1 MADVRL
7 VKPVAGSQNIVCDP
21 QARFVFDFPADAA
34 TLSRS
39 GDNLVLTFEDGSSI
53 QLENFYTAYSSENMP
68 SFSLEGVEISG
79 QDFFT
84 AMNGADLMP
93 AAGPAA
99 SASAM
104 GNGPRYHEYTN
115 AELYDGLDRL
125 GGLDLGWPGEG
136 YERER
141 DGALGDST
149 RGGDLPINEELPPNN
164 GVTVTPE
171 TPGDLG
177 KDTPIINDPDSPH
190 NGAGA
195 GPDAVRDVLTVHE
208 SGLENGSQPDGSKIT
223 AKGAMDINAPDGVS
237 SITIGGKVVW
247 ENGGLTSD
255 TKITTDEGVLTVTGF
270 DPETGKLEYTY
281 ELTGSTGEHGKPG
294 QDSIGHEFEVVVT
307 DRDGDTGNS
316 LITVV
321 IEDDVPESGA
331 PNPVELAGEGRE
343 GSLSGTFDLH
353 FGADGKAE
361 NGELVV
367 EGGTLDADASDA
379 EAGKYVFKVD
389 GGTLTITKG
398 AGDSYSYEFV
408 PIDPNTT
415 LPEKT
420 FTLVAKDGDGDT
432 TDIKLTVEQNY
443 TPDITPGEATPGAAD
458 NTILVDEGTQ
468 QETEHTG
475 KHEQSG
481 TGSFTVDLHGEDGT
495 ITLKYG
501 SDTIT
506 LNVKDGESFDPSGLG
521 PITVHGVDVKVA
533 GVEQGADGKWTA
545 HYDYQLNGNQV
556 HGKDGSETDTEL
568 TGKIGITVE
577 DGSGDVS
584 EGSITVEVHD
594 DVPEFGAPNPVE
606 LAGEGREGSL
616 SGTFDLHFG
625 ADGKAEN
632 GELVVEGGTLDA
644 DASDAEAGKY
654 VFKVDG
660 GTLTI
665 TKGAGDS
672 YSYEFVP
679 IDPNTTLPEKTFT
692 LVAKDGDGDTTDIKL
707 TVEQNYTPDITP
719 GEATPGAADNTILVD
734 EGTQQET
741 EHTGKHEQSGTGSFT
756 VDLHGEDGTI
766 TLKYGSDTITLNV
779 KDGESFDPSGLGPIT
794 VHGVDV
800 KVAGVEQGADG
811 KWTAHYDYQLNGN
824 QVHGKDGSETDTEL
838 TGEIKITV
846 EDGSGDK
853 SEGSITVEVHDDVP
867 TLGLGDFTGSYNDGI
882 KGTVDFDF
890 GADDGD
896 GSKIE
901 LSVNGGDPV
910 AGISDDGGKT
920 YTFDVD
926 GTKVTLDTESGEF
939 HYDLPPSGSGGS
951 YEFAFTVTDSD
962 GDVAK
967 DTITVEVEKSDNSL
981 HVKESGST
989 VDNKGGRTSDND
1001 GTLEA
1006 SNSLGMGIDSVT
1018 EGGVKYSGDIPEE
1031 YKLEFIGERESDKDG
1046 YDSCYETNYGTLYY
1060 NKGNG
1065 DYRFE
1070 LNDDAADPLPEGF
1083 QITASFDVQTENGP
1097 QTIDVVIEGTDDEGY
1112 LHETVENAGH
1122 SKDQMWIDVKAS
1134 GSDTEEYEYTA
1145 DQPNLTNDQLGNRV
1159 QDTHYDRNIGYLP
1172 FELRDP
1178 DFNNELEFKF
1188 GYAGIASFG
1197 DNGHTGSTL
1206 AGKEESLLSYNDFM
1220 ETFDPAECS
1229 VALNVAWKEFVAQF
1243 TPEQLESMY
1252 FHKTEY
1258 GIFIF
1263 SGEEMVLEGTG
1274 VAGSQYWTSFLVDS
1288 DADAVRDMREAYDSN
1303 VASQGI
1309 TLEYSFSVV
1318 DKDGNPVR
1326 TPFTKDKGDTLYED
1340 DPNSVMVHVYGSR
1353 DAPTI
1358 EWGDNNIVINDGC
1371 FVQGGQSKYVT
1382 IEYNG
1387 NVYDHGEYGGLY
1399 SAHTSDKGQLIT
1411 LKYGNDEITCRNT
1424 FKDGQFI
1431 LKDFLLNGQRFEGD
1445 LTIRL
1450 YDTESSSTAVNS
1462 TTGAIF
1468 SVHVNADGTIDL
1480 SDKPLT
1486 LEGEDDIAENI
1497 YGGKGDDTL
1506 DGGGGNDSLWGFAG
1520 DDKLIGGKG
1529 HDRLYGGEG
1538 DDTLDGGEGIDI
1550 LVGGEG
1556 SDILN
1561 GGDGNDVLI
1570 GDGQGGFQ
1578 GLIEGTVN
1586 AQTFQKYLA
1595 LHSQEEL
1602 KELVDKYDALDTEGG
1617 DDKLR
1622 GGAGDDILIGGGG
1635 NDRLFGG
1642 EGDDILFG
1650 GFGDDFLD
1658 GGVGNDYLYGGAGN
1672 DIIVYDGNDFLI
1684 DGGSGI
1690 DFMVSDEEGL
1700 SLDDL
1705 LNNSGKEGHS
1715 GPMINDIEVL
1725 ISGKDALSLTNID
1738 QLAAEYG
1745 ITIGEDGTTFMLNMS
1760 LWKQDGDKFTYRGD
1774 ADLILE
1780 TTFEPTPA
1788 GDDADVQALVFRLN
1802 TDNG

>member
-408 PIDPNTT
+408 PTDPNAT

-420 FTLVAKDGDGDT
+420 FTLVAKDGDT

-468 QETEHTG
+468 QETEHTE
-475 KHEQSG
+475 KHEPSG

-533 GVEQGADGKWTA
+533 GVEQGADGKWTV
-545 HYDYQLNGNQV
+545 Q
-556 HGKDGSETDTEL
+556 
-568 TGKIGITVE
+568 
-577 DGSGDVS
+577 
-584 EGSITVEVHD
+584 
-594 DVPEFGAPNPVE
+594 
-606 LAGEGREGSL
+606 
-616 SGTFDLHFG
+616 
-625 ADGKAEN
+625 
-632 GELVVEGGTLDA
+632 
-644 DASDAEAGKY
+644 
-654 VFKVDG
+654 
-660 GTLTI
+660 
-665 TKGAGDS
+665 
-672 YSYEFVP
+672 
-679 IDPNTTLPEKTFT
+679 
-692 LVAKDGDGDTTDIKL
+692 
-707 TVEQNYTPDITP
+707 
-719 GEATPGAADNTILVD
+719 
-734 EGTQQET
+734 
-741 EHTGKHEQSGTGSFT
+741 
-756 VDLHGEDGTI
+756 
-766 TLKYGSDTITLNV
+766 
-779 KDGESFDPSGLGPIT
+779 
-794 VHGVDV
+794 
-800 KVAGVEQGADG
+800 
-811 KWTAHYDYQLNGN
+811 YDYQLNGN

-939 HYDLPPSGSGGS
+939 HYALPPSGSGGS

-1690 DFMVSDEEGL
+1690 DFMVSDEGGL

-1705 LNNSGKEGHS
+1705 LNSSGKEGHS
-1715 GPMINDIEVL
+1715 GPIINDIEVL
-1725 ISGKDALSLTNID
+1725 ISGSDALSLTNID
-1738 QLAAEYG
+1738 QLAADYG
-1745 ITIGEDGTTFMLNMS
+1745 ITIGEEGRTLTLDTS
-1760 LWKQDGDKFTYRGD
+1760 LWKQDGDKFSYTGGK
-1774 ADLILE
+1774 DLTLE
-1780 TTFEPTPA
+1780 TTLEPSLA
-1788 GDDADVQALVFRLN
+1788 GDDAEVQTQVFCLN
-1802 TDNG
+1802 TANG

>member
-21 QARFVFDFPADAA
+21 QARFVFDFLADAA

-495 ITLKYG
+495 ITLQYG

-521 PITVHGVDVKVA
+521 LIMVHGVDVKVA
-533 GVEQGADGKWTA
+533 GVEQGADGKWTV
-545 HYDYQLNGNQV
+545 Q
-556 HGKDGSETDTEL
+556 
-568 TGKIGITVE
+568 
-577 DGSGDVS
+577 
-584 EGSITVEVHD
+584 
-594 DVPEFGAPNPVE
+594 
-606 LAGEGREGSL
+606 
-616 SGTFDLHFG
+616 
-625 ADGKAEN
+625 
-632 GELVVEGGTLDA
+632 
-644 DASDAEAGKY
+644 
-654 VFKVDG
+654 
-660 GTLTI
+660 
-665 TKGAGDS
+665 
-672 YSYEFVP
+672 
-679 IDPNTTLPEKTFT
+679 
-692 LVAKDGDGDTTDIKL
+692 
-707 TVEQNYTPDITP
+707 
-719 GEATPGAADNTILVD
+719 
-734 EGTQQET
+734 
-741 EHTGKHEQSGTGSFT
+741 
-756 VDLHGEDGTI
+756 
-766 TLKYGSDTITLNV
+766 
-779 KDGESFDPSGLGPIT
+779 
-794 VHGVDV
+794 
-800 KVAGVEQGADG
+800 
-811 KWTAHYDYQLNGN
+811 YDYQLNGN

-1450 YDTESSSTAVNS
+1450 YETESSSTAVNS

-1690 DFMVSDEEGL
+1690 DFMVSDEGGL

-1705 LNNSGKEGHS
+1705 LNSSGKEGHS
-1715 GPMINDIEVL
+1715 GPIINDIEVL
-1725 ISGKDALSLTNID
+1725 ISGSDALSLTNID
-1738 QLAAEYG
+1738 QLAADYG
-1745 ITIGEDGTTFMLNMS
+1745 ITIGEEGRTLTLDTS
-1760 LWKQDGDKFTYRGD
+1760 LWKQDGDKFSYTGGK
-1774 ADLILE
+1774 DLTLE
-1780 TTFEPTPA
+1780 TTLEPSLA
-1788 GDDADVQALVFRLN
+1788 GDDAEVQTQVFCLN
-1802 TDNG
+1802 TANG

>member
-141 DGALGDST
+141 DGALGDSP

-171 TPGDLG
+171 KPGDLD
-177 KDTPIINDPDSPH
+177 KDTPIINDPDSPDAGD
-190 NGAGA
+190 GAGSDVA
-195 GPDAVRDVLTVHE
+195 RDVLTVHE
-208 SGLENGSQPDGSKIT
+208 SGLENGSQPDDSKIT

-321 IEDDVPESGA
+321 IEDDVPEFGV

-408 PIDPNTT
+408 PTDPNTT

-495 ITLKYG
+495 ITLQYG

-521 PITVHGVDVKVA
+521 LITVHGVDVKVT
-533 GVEQGADGKWTA
+533 GVEQGTDGKWTV
-545 HYDYQLNGNQV
+545 Q
-556 HGKDGSETDTEL
+556 
-568 TGKIGITVE
+568 
-577 DGSGDVS
+577 
-584 EGSITVEVHD
+584 
-594 DVPEFGAPNPVE
+594 
-606 LAGEGREGSL
+606 
-616 SGTFDLHFG
+616 
-625 ADGKAEN
+625 
-632 GELVVEGGTLDA
+632 
-644 DASDAEAGKY
+644 
-654 VFKVDG
+654 
-660 GTLTI
+660 
-665 TKGAGDS
+665 
-672 YSYEFVP
+672 
-679 IDPNTTLPEKTFT
+679 
-692 LVAKDGDGDTTDIKL
+692 
-707 TVEQNYTPDITP
+707 
-719 GEATPGAADNTILVD
+719 
-734 EGTQQET
+734 
-741 EHTGKHEQSGTGSFT
+741 
-756 VDLHGEDGTI
+756 
-766 TLKYGSDTITLNV
+766 
-779 KDGESFDPSGLGPIT
+779 
-794 VHGVDV
+794 
-800 KVAGVEQGADG
+800 
-811 KWTAHYDYQLNGN
+811 YDYQLNGN

-838 TGEIKITV
+838 TGEIGITV

-867 TLGLGDFTGSYNDGI
+867 TLGLGEFTGSYNDGI

-901 LSVNGGDPV
+901 LSVDGGEPV
-910 AGISDDGGKT
+910 EGILADDGKT
-920 YTFDVD
+920 YTFTVD

-989 VDNKGGRTSDND
+989 VDNKGVRTSDND

-1060 NKGNG
+1060 NKETG

-1070 LNDDAADPLPEGF
+1070 LNDEAADPLPEGF
-1083 QITASFDVQTENGP
+1083 QITASFDVQTENGT

-1520 DDKLIGGKG
+1520 DDKLIGGEG

-1602 KELVDKYDALDTEGG
+1602 KELVDKYDAMDTEGG
-1617 DDKLR
+1617 DDYLD
-1622 GGAGDDILIGGGG
+1622 GGDGDDILIGGGG
-1635 NDRLFGG
+1635 NDQLFGG

-1658 GGVGNDYLYGGAGN
+1658 GGAGSDYLYGGAGN

-1690 DFMVSDEEGL
+1690 DFMVSDGEL

-1705 LNNSGKEGHS
+1705 LSNSGNGDGS
-1715 GPMINDIEVL
+1715 SPIINDIEVL
-1725 ISGKDALSLTNID
+1725 ISGKDALSLTNIK
-1738 QLAAEYG
+1738 QLADEYG
-1745 ITIGEDGTTFMLNMS
+1745 ITISEDGTTLTLDTS
-1760 LWKQDGDKFTYRGD
+1760 LWKQDGDKFSYTGGK
-1774 ADLILE
+1774 DLTLE
-1780 TTFEPTPA
+1780 TTLEPNLA
-1788 GDDADVQALVFRLN
+1788 GDDAEVQTQVFYLN
-1802 TDNG
+1802 NANG

>member
-21 QARFVFDFPADAA
+21 QARFVFDFLADAA

-495 ITLKYG
+495 ITLQYG

-521 PITVHGVDVKVA
+521 LIMVHGVDVKVA
-533 GVEQGADGKWTA
+533 GVEQGADGKWTV
-545 HYDYQLNGNQV
+545 Q
-556 HGKDGSETDTEL
+556 
-568 TGKIGITVE
+568 
-577 DGSGDVS
+577 
-584 EGSITVEVHD
+584 
-594 DVPEFGAPNPVE
+594 
-606 LAGEGREGSL
+606 
-616 SGTFDLHFG
+616 
-625 ADGKAEN
+625 
-632 GELVVEGGTLDA
+632 
-644 DASDAEAGKY
+644 
-654 VFKVDG
+654 
-660 GTLTI
+660 
-665 TKGAGDS
+665 
-672 YSYEFVP
+672 
-679 IDPNTTLPEKTFT
+679 
-692 LVAKDGDGDTTDIKL
+692 
-707 TVEQNYTPDITP
+707 
-719 GEATPGAADNTILVD
+719 
-734 EGTQQET
+734 
-741 EHTGKHEQSGTGSFT
+741 
-756 VDLHGEDGTI
+756 
-766 TLKYGSDTITLNV
+766 
-779 KDGESFDPSGLGPIT
+779 
-794 VHGVDV
+794 
-800 KVAGVEQGADG
+800 
-811 KWTAHYDYQLNGN
+811 YDYQLNGN

-1690 DFMVSDEEGL
+1690 DFMVSDEGGL

-1705 LNNSGKEGHS
+1705 LNSSGKEGHS
-1715 GPMINDIEVL
+1715 GPIINDIEVL
-1725 ISGKDALSLTNID
+1725 ISGSDALSLTNID
-1738 QLAAEYG
+1738 QLAADYG
-1745 ITIGEDGTTFMLNMS
+1745 ITIGEEGRTLTLDTS
-1760 LWKQDGDKFTYRGD
+1760 LWKQDGDKFSYTGGK
-1774 ADLILE
+1774 DLTLE
-1780 TTFEPTPA
+1780 TTLEPSLA
-1788 GDDADVQALVFRLN
+1788 GDDAEVQTQVFCLN
-1802 TDNG
+1802 TANG

>member
-21 QARFVFDFPADAA
+21 QARFVFDFLADAA

-468 QETEHTG
+468 QETENTE
-475 KHEQSG
+475 KHEPSG

-495 ITLKYG
+495 ITLQYG

-533 GVEQGADGKWTA
+533 GVEQGADGKWTV
-545 HYDYQLNGNQV
+545 Q
-556 HGKDGSETDTEL
+556 
-568 TGKIGITVE
+568 
-577 DGSGDVS
+577 
-584 EGSITVEVHD
+584 
-594 DVPEFGAPNPVE
+594 
-606 LAGEGREGSL
+606 
-616 SGTFDLHFG
+616 
-625 ADGKAEN
+625 
-632 GELVVEGGTLDA
+632 
-644 DASDAEAGKY
+644 
-654 VFKVDG
+654 
-660 GTLTI
+660 
-665 TKGAGDS
+665 
-672 YSYEFVP
+672 
-679 IDPNTTLPEKTFT
+679 
-692 LVAKDGDGDTTDIKL
+692 
-707 TVEQNYTPDITP
+707 
-719 GEATPGAADNTILVD
+719 
-734 EGTQQET
+734 
-741 EHTGKHEQSGTGSFT
+741 
-756 VDLHGEDGTI
+756 
-766 TLKYGSDTITLNV
+766 
-779 KDGESFDPSGLGPIT
+779 
-794 VHGVDV
+794 
-800 KVAGVEQGADG
+800 
-811 KWTAHYDYQLNGN
+811 YDYQLNGN

-1690 DFMVSDEEGL
+1690 DFMVSDEGGL

-1705 LNNSGKEGHS
+1705 LNSSGKEGHS
-1715 GPMINDIEVL
+1715 GPIINDIEVL
-1725 ISGKDALSLTNID
+1725 ISGSDALSLTNID
-1738 QLAAEYG
+1738 QLAADYG
-1745 ITIGEDGTTFMLNMS
+1745 ITIGEEGRTLTLDTS
-1760 LWKQDGDKFTYRGD
+1760 LWKQDGDKFSYTGGK
-1774 ADLILE
+1774 DLTLE
-1780 TTFEPTPA
+1780 TTLEPSLA
-1788 GDDADVQALVFRLN
+1788 GDDAEVQTQVFCLN
-1802 TDNG
+1802 TANG

>member
-21 QARFVFDFPADAA
+21 QARFVFDFLADAA

-104 GNGPRYHEYTN
+104 GNSPRYHEYTN

-468 QETEHTG
+468 QETEHTE
-475 KHEQSG
+475 KHEPSG
-481 TGSFTVDLHGEDGT
+481 TGGFTVDLHGEDGT
-495 ITLKYG
+495 ITLQYG

-521 PITVHGVDVKVA
+521 LIMVHGVDVKVA
-533 GVEQGADGKWTA
+533 GVEQGADGKWTV
-545 HYDYQLNGNQV
+545 Q
-556 HGKDGSETDTEL
+556 
-568 TGKIGITVE
+568 
-577 DGSGDVS
+577 
-584 EGSITVEVHD
+584 
-594 DVPEFGAPNPVE
+594 
-606 LAGEGREGSL
+606 
-616 SGTFDLHFG
+616 
-625 ADGKAEN
+625 
-632 GELVVEGGTLDA
+632 
-644 DASDAEAGKY
+644 
-654 VFKVDG
+654 
-660 GTLTI
+660 
-665 TKGAGDS
+665 
-672 YSYEFVP
+672 
-679 IDPNTTLPEKTFT
+679 
-692 LVAKDGDGDTTDIKL
+692 
-707 TVEQNYTPDITP
+707 
-719 GEATPGAADNTILVD
+719 
-734 EGTQQET
+734 
-741 EHTGKHEQSGTGSFT
+741 
-756 VDLHGEDGTI
+756 
-766 TLKYGSDTITLNV
+766 
-779 KDGESFDPSGLGPIT
+779 
-794 VHGVDV
+794 
-800 KVAGVEQGADG
+800 
-811 KWTAHYDYQLNGN
+811 YDYQLNGN

-1690 DFMVSDEEGL
+1690 DFMVSDEGGL

-1705 LNNSGKEGHS
+1705 LNSSGKEGHS
-1715 GPMINDIEVL
+1715 GPIINDIEVL
-1725 ISGKDALSLTNID
+1725 ISGSDALSLTNID
-1738 QLAAEYG
+1738 QLAADYG
-1745 ITIGEDGTTFMLNMS
+1745 ITIGEEGRTLTLDTS
-1760 LWKQDGDKFTYRGD
+1760 LWKQDGDKFSYTGGK
-1774 ADLILE
+1774 DLTLE
-1780 TTFEPTPA
+1780 TTLEPSLA
-1788 GDDADVQALVFRLN
+1788 GDDAEVQTQVFCLN
-1802 TDNG
+1802 TANG

>member
-21 QARFVFDFPADAA
+21 QARFVFDFLADAA

-495 ITLKYG
+495 ITLQYG

-533 GVEQGADGKWTA
+533 GVEQGADGKWTV
-545 HYDYQLNGNQV
+545 Q
-556 HGKDGSETDTEL
+556 
-568 TGKIGITVE
+568 
-577 DGSGDVS
+577 
-584 EGSITVEVHD
+584 
-594 DVPEFGAPNPVE
+594 
-606 LAGEGREGSL
+606 
-616 SGTFDLHFG
+616 
-625 ADGKAEN
+625 
-632 GELVVEGGTLDA
+632 
-644 DASDAEAGKY
+644 
-654 VFKVDG
+654 
-660 GTLTI
+660 
-665 TKGAGDS
+665 
-672 YSYEFVP
+672 
-679 IDPNTTLPEKTFT
+679 
-692 LVAKDGDGDTTDIKL
+692 
-707 TVEQNYTPDITP
+707 
-719 GEATPGAADNTILVD
+719 
-734 EGTQQET
+734 
-741 EHTGKHEQSGTGSFT
+741 
-756 VDLHGEDGTI
+756 
-766 TLKYGSDTITLNV
+766 
-779 KDGESFDPSGLGPIT
+779 
-794 VHGVDV
+794 
-800 KVAGVEQGADG
+800 
-811 KWTAHYDYQLNGN
+811 YDYQLNGN

-896 GSKIE
+896 GAKIE

-1353 DAPTI
+1353 DAPTV

-1556 SDILN
+1556 N
-1561 GGDGNDVLI
+1561 
-1570 GDGQGGFQ
+1570 
-1578 GLIEGTVN
+1578 E
-1586 AQTFQKYLA
+1586 
-1595 LHSQEEL
+1595 
-1602 KELVDKYDALDTEGG
+1602 
-1617 DDKLR
+1617 
-1622 GGAGDDILIGGGG
+1622 ILIV
-1635 NDRLFGG
+1635 
-1642 EGDDILFG
+1642 
-1650 GFGDDFLD
+1650 
-1658 GGVGNDYLYGGAGN
+1658 GVGNVLKLN
-1672 DIIVYDGNDFLI
+1672 R
-1684 DGGSGI
+1684 GI
-1690 DFMVSDEEGL
+1690 AKTVRHAHD
-1700 SLDDL
+1700 
-1705 LNNSGKEGHS
+1705 
-1715 GPMINDIEVL
+1715 
-1725 ISGKDALSLTNID
+1725 
-1738 QLAAEYG
+1738 
-1745 ITIGEDGTTFMLNMS
+1745 
-1760 LWKQDGDKFTYRGD
+1760 RRR
-1774 ADLILE
+1774 
-1780 TTFEPTPA
+1780 
-1788 GDDADVQALVFRLN
+1788 DVHELR
-1802 TDNG
+1802 

>member
-21 QARFVFDFPADAA
+21 QARFVFDFLADAA

-408 PIDPNTT
+408 PTDPNAT

-468 QETEHTG
+468 QETEHTE
-475 KHEQSG
+475 KHEPSG

-495 ITLKYG
+495 ITLQYG

-521 PITVHGVDVKVA
+521 LIMVHGVDVKVA
-533 GVEQGADGKWTA
+533 GVEQGADGKWT
-545 HYDYQLNGNQV
+545 V
-556 HGKDGSETDTEL
+556 
-568 TGKIGITVE
+568 
-577 DGSGDVS
+577 
-584 EGSITVEVHD
+584 
-594 DVPEFGAPNPVE
+594 
-606 LAGEGREGSL
+606 
-616 SGTFDLHFG
+616 
-625 ADGKAEN
+625 
-632 GELVVEGGTLDA
+632 
-644 DASDAEAGKY
+644 
-654 VFKVDG
+654 
-660 GTLTI
+660 
-665 TKGAGDS
+665 
-672 YSYEFVP
+672 
-679 IDPNTTLPEKTFT
+679 
-692 LVAKDGDGDTTDIKL
+692 
-707 TVEQNYTPDITP
+707 
-719 GEATPGAADNTILVD
+719 
-734 EGTQQET
+734 
-741 EHTGKHEQSGTGSFT
+741 
-756 VDLHGEDGTI
+756 
-766 TLKYGSDTITLNV
+766 
-779 KDGESFDPSGLGPIT
+779 
-794 VHGVDV
+794 
-800 KVAGVEQGADG
+800 
-811 KWTAHYDYQLNGN
+811 HYDYQLNGN

-1690 DFMVSDEEGL
+1690 DFMVSDEGGL

-1705 LNNSGKEGHS
+1705 LNSSGKEGHS
-1715 GPMINDIEVL
+1715 GPIINDIEVL
-1725 ISGKDALSLTNID
+1725 ISGSDALSLTNID
-1738 QLAAEYG
+1738 QLAADYG
-1745 ITIGEDGTTFMLNMS
+1745 ITIGEEGRTLTLDTS
-1760 LWKQDGDKFTYRGD
+1760 LWKQDGDKFSYTGGK
-1774 ADLILE
+1774 DLTLE
-1780 TTFEPTPA
+1780 TTLEPSLA
-1788 GDDADVQALVFRLN
+1788 GDDAEVQTQVFCLN
-1802 TDNG
+1802 TANG

>member
-21 QARFVFDFPADAA
+21 QARFVFDFLADAA

-468 QETEHTG
+468 QETEHTE
-475 KHEQSG
+475 KHEPSG

-495 ITLKYG
+495 ITLQYG

-533 GVEQGADGKWTA
+533 GVEQGADGKWTV
-545 HYDYQLNGNQV
+545 Q
-556 HGKDGSETDTEL
+556 
-568 TGKIGITVE
+568 
-577 DGSGDVS
+577 
-584 EGSITVEVHD
+584 
-594 DVPEFGAPNPVE
+594 
-606 LAGEGREGSL
+606 
-616 SGTFDLHFG
+616 
-625 ADGKAEN
+625 
-632 GELVVEGGTLDA
+632 
-644 DASDAEAGKY
+644 
-654 VFKVDG
+654 
-660 GTLTI
+660 
-665 TKGAGDS
+665 
-672 YSYEFVP
+672 
-679 IDPNTTLPEKTFT
+679 
-692 LVAKDGDGDTTDIKL
+692 
-707 TVEQNYTPDITP
+707 
-719 GEATPGAADNTILVD
+719 
-734 EGTQQET
+734 
-741 EHTGKHEQSGTGSFT
+741 
-756 VDLHGEDGTI
+756 
-766 TLKYGSDTITLNV
+766 
-779 KDGESFDPSGLGPIT
+779 
-794 VHGVDV
+794 
-800 KVAGVEQGADG
+800 
-811 KWTAHYDYQLNGN
+811 YDYQLNGN

-1690 DFMVSDEEGL
+1690 DFMVSDEGGL

-1705 LNNSGKEGHS
+1705 LNSSGKEGHS
-1715 GPMINDIEVL
+1715 GPIINDIEVL
-1725 ISGKDALSLTNID
+1725 ISGSDALSLTNID
-1738 QLAAEYG
+1738 QLAADYG
-1745 ITIGEDGTTFMLNMS
+1745 ITIGEEGRTLTLDTS
-1760 LWKQDGDKFTYRGD
+1760 LWKQDGDKFSYTGGK
-1774 ADLILE
+1774 DLTLE
-1780 TTFEPTPA
+1780 TTLEPSLA
-1788 GDDADVQALVFRLN
+1788 GDDAEVQTQVFCLN
-1802 TDNG
+1802 TANG

>member
-468 QETEHTG
+468 QETEHTE
-475 KHEQSG
+475 KHE
-481 TGSFTVDLHGEDGT
+481 
-495 ITLKYG
+495 
-501 SDTIT
+501 
-506 LNVKDGESFDPSGLG
+506 P
-521 PITVHGVDVKVA
+521 
-533 GVEQGADGKWTA
+533 
-545 HYDYQLNGNQV
+545 
-556 HGKDGSETDTEL
+556 
-568 TGKIGITVE
+568 
-577 DGSGDVS
+577 
-584 EGSITVEVHD
+584 
-594 DVPEFGAPNPVE
+594 
-606 LAGEGREGSL
+606 
-616 SGTFDLHFG
+616 
-625 ADGKAEN
+625 
-632 GELVVEGGTLDA
+632 
-644 DASDAEAGKY
+644 
-654 VFKVDG
+654 
-660 GTLTI
+660 
-665 TKGAGDS
+665 
-672 YSYEFVP
+672 
-679 IDPNTTLPEKTFT
+679 
-692 LVAKDGDGDTTDIKL
+692 
-707 TVEQNYTPDITP
+707 
-719 GEATPGAADNTILVD
+719 
-734 EGTQQET
+734 
-741 EHTGKHEQSGTGSFT
+741 SGTGSFT

-1690 DFMVSDEEGL
+1690 DFMVSDEGGL

-1705 LNNSGKEGHS
+1705 LNSSGKEGHS
-1715 GPMINDIEVL
+1715 GPIINDIEVL
-1725 ISGKDALSLTNID
+1725 ISGSDALSLTNID
-1738 QLAAEYG
+1738 QLAADYG
-1745 ITIGEDGTTFMLNMS
+1745 ITIGEEGRTLTLDTS
-1760 LWKQDGDKFTYRGD
+1760 LWKQDGDKFSYTGGK
-1774 ADLILE
+1774 DLTLE
-1780 TTFEPTPA
+1780 TTLELSLA
-1788 GDDADVQALVFRLN
+1788 GDDAEVQTQVFCLN
-1802 TDNG
+1802 TANG

>member
-21 QARFVFDFPADAA
+21 QARFVFDFLADAA

-468 QETEHTG
+468 QETEHTE
-475 KHEQSG
+475 KHEPSG

-495 ITLKYG
+495 ITLQYG

-521 PITVHGVDVKVA
+521 LIMVHGVDVKVA
-533 GVEQGADGKWTA
+533 GVEQGADGKWT
-545 HYDYQLNGNQV
+545 V
-556 HGKDGSETDTEL
+556 
-568 TGKIGITVE
+568 
-577 DGSGDVS
+577 
-584 EGSITVEVHD
+584 
-594 DVPEFGAPNPVE
+594 
-606 LAGEGREGSL
+606 
-616 SGTFDLHFG
+616 
-625 ADGKAEN
+625 
-632 GELVVEGGTLDA
+632 
-644 DASDAEAGKY
+644 
-654 VFKVDG
+654 
-660 GTLTI
+660 
-665 TKGAGDS
+665 
-672 YSYEFVP
+672 
-679 IDPNTTLPEKTFT
+679 
-692 LVAKDGDGDTTDIKL
+692 
-707 TVEQNYTPDITP
+707 
-719 GEATPGAADNTILVD
+719 
-734 EGTQQET
+734 
-741 EHTGKHEQSGTGSFT
+741 
-756 VDLHGEDGTI
+756 
-766 TLKYGSDTITLNV
+766 
-779 KDGESFDPSGLGPIT
+779 
-794 VHGVDV
+794 
-800 KVAGVEQGADG
+800 
-811 KWTAHYDYQLNGN
+811 HYDYQLNGN

-1690 DFMVSDEEGL
+1690 DFMVSDEGGL

-1705 LNNSGKEGHS
+1705 LNSSGKEGHS
-1715 GPMINDIEVL
+1715 GPIINDIEVL
-1725 ISGKDALSLTNID
+1725 ISGSDALSLTNID
-1738 QLAAEYG
+1738 QLAADYG
-1745 ITIGEDGTTFMLNMS
+1745 ITIGEEGRTLTLDTS
-1760 LWKQDGDKFTYRGD
+1760 LWKQDGDKFSYTGGK
-1774 ADLILE
+1774 DLTLE
-1780 TTFEPTPA
+1780 TTLEPSLA
-1788 GDDADVQALVFRLN
+1788 GDDAEVQTQVFCLN
-1802 TDNG
+1802 TANG

>member
-21 QARFVFDFPADAA
+21 QARFVFDFLADAA

-408 PIDPNTT
+408 PTDPNAT

-468 QETEHTG
+468 QETEHTE
-475 KHEQSG
+475 KHEPSG

-495 ITLKYG
+495 ITLQYG

-533 GVEQGADGKWTA
+533 GVEQGADGKWTV
-545 HYDYQLNGNQV
+545 Q
-556 HGKDGSETDTEL
+556 
-568 TGKIGITVE
+568 
-577 DGSGDVS
+577 
-584 EGSITVEVHD
+584 
-594 DVPEFGAPNPVE
+594 
-606 LAGEGREGSL
+606 
-616 SGTFDLHFG
+616 
-625 ADGKAEN
+625 
-632 GELVVEGGTLDA
+632 
-644 DASDAEAGKY
+644 
-654 VFKVDG
+654 
-660 GTLTI
+660 
-665 TKGAGDS
+665 
-672 YSYEFVP
+672 
-679 IDPNTTLPEKTFT
+679 
-692 LVAKDGDGDTTDIKL
+692 
-707 TVEQNYTPDITP
+707 
-719 GEATPGAADNTILVD
+719 
-734 EGTQQET
+734 
-741 EHTGKHEQSGTGSFT
+741 
-756 VDLHGEDGTI
+756 
-766 TLKYGSDTITLNV
+766 
-779 KDGESFDPSGLGPIT
+779 
-794 VHGVDV
+794 
-800 KVAGVEQGADG
+800 
-811 KWTAHYDYQLNGN
+811 YDYQLNGN

-1387 NVYDHGEYGGLY
+1387 NVYDHGEYGWLY

-1690 DFMVSDEEGL
+1690 DFMVSDEGGL

-1705 LNNSGKEGHS
+1705 LNSSGKEGHS
-1715 GPMINDIEVL
+1715 GPIINDIEVL
-1725 ISGKDALSLTNID
+1725 ISGSDALSLTNID
-1738 QLAAEYG
+1738 QLAADYG
-1745 ITIGEDGTTFMLNMS
+1745 ITIGEEGRTLTLDTS
-1760 LWKQDGDKFTYRGD
+1760 LWKQDGDKFSYTGGK
-1774 ADLILE
+1774 DLTLE
-1780 TTFEPTPA
+1780 TTLEPSLA
-1788 GDDADVQALVFRLN
+1788 GDDAEVQTQVFCLN
-1802 TDNG
+1802 TANG

>member
-21 QARFVFDFPADAA
+21 QARFVFDFLADAA

-93 AAGPAA
+93 ANRLCPPAAPAA

-495 ITLKYG
+495 ITLQYG

-521 PITVHGVDVKVA
+521 PITVHG
-533 GVEQGADGKWTA
+533 
-545 HYDYQLNGNQV
+545 
-556 HGKDGSETDTEL
+556 KDGSETDTEL

-577 DGSGDVS
+577 DGSGDV
-584 EGSITVEVHD
+584 
-594 DVPEFGAPNPVE
+594 
-606 LAGEGREGSL
+606 
-616 SGTFDLHFG
+616 
-625 ADGKAEN
+625 
-632 GELVVEGGTLDA
+632 
-644 DASDAEAGKY
+644 
-654 VFKVDG
+654 
-660 GTLTI
+660 
-665 TKGAGDS
+665 
-672 YSYEFVP
+672 
-679 IDPNTTLPEKTFT
+679 
-692 LVAKDGDGDTTDIKL
+692 
-707 TVEQNYTPDITP
+707 
-719 GEATPGAADNTILVD
+719 
-734 EGTQQET
+734 
-741 EHTGKHEQSGTGSFT
+741 
-756 VDLHGEDGTI
+756 
-766 TLKYGSDTITLNV
+766 
-779 KDGESFDPSGLGPIT
+779 
-794 VHGVDV
+794 
-800 KVAGVEQGADG
+800 
-811 KWTAHYDYQLNGN
+811 
-824 QVHGKDGSETDTEL
+824 
-838 TGEIKITV
+838 
-846 EDGSGDK
+846 

-1550 LVGGEG
+1550 LVGG
-1556 SDILN
+1556 
-1561 GGDGNDVLI
+1561 
-1570 GDGQGGFQ
+1570 
-1578 GLIEGTVN
+1578 
-1586 AQTFQKYLA
+1586 
-1595 LHSQEEL
+1595 
-1602 KELVDKYDALDTEGG
+1602 
-1617 DDKLR
+1617 
-1622 GGAGDDILIGGGG
+1622 
-1635 NDRLFGG
+1635 
-1642 EGDDILFG
+1642 
-1650 GFGDDFLD
+1650 
-1658 GGVGNDYLYGGAGN
+1658 
-1672 DIIVYDGNDFLI
+1672 
-1684 DGGSGI
+1684 
-1690 DFMVSDEEGL
+1690 
-1700 SLDDL
+1700 
-1705 LNNSGKEGHS
+1705 
-1715 GPMINDIEVL
+1715 
-1725 ISGKDALSLTNID
+1725 
-1738 QLAAEYG
+1738 
-1745 ITIGEDGTTFMLNMS
+1745 
-1760 LWKQDGDKFTYRGD
+1760 
-1774 ADLILE
+1774 
-1780 TTFEPTPA
+1780 
-1788 GDDADVQALVFRLN
+1788 
-1802 TDNG
+1802 

>member
-21 QARFVFDFPADAA
+21 QARFVFDFLADAA

-408 PIDPNTT
+408 PTDPNAT

-495 ITLKYG
+495 ITLQYG

-521 PITVHGVDVKVA
+521 LIMVHGVDVKVA
-533 GVEQGADGKWTA
+533 GVEQGADGKWT
-545 HYDYQLNGNQV
+545 V
-556 HGKDGSETDTEL
+556 
-568 TGKIGITVE
+568 
-577 DGSGDVS
+577 
-584 EGSITVEVHD
+584 
-594 DVPEFGAPNPVE
+594 
-606 LAGEGREGSL
+606 
-616 SGTFDLHFG
+616 
-625 ADGKAEN
+625 
-632 GELVVEGGTLDA
+632 
-644 DASDAEAGKY
+644 
-654 VFKVDG
+654 
-660 GTLTI
+660 
-665 TKGAGDS
+665 
-672 YSYEFVP
+672 
-679 IDPNTTLPEKTFT
+679 
-692 LVAKDGDGDTTDIKL
+692 
-707 TVEQNYTPDITP
+707 
-719 GEATPGAADNTILVD
+719 
-734 EGTQQET
+734 
-741 EHTGKHEQSGTGSFT
+741 
-756 VDLHGEDGTI
+756 
-766 TLKYGSDTITLNV
+766 
-779 KDGESFDPSGLGPIT
+779 
-794 VHGVDV
+794 
-800 KVAGVEQGADG
+800 
-811 KWTAHYDYQLNGN
+811 HYDYQLNGN

-1690 DFMVSDEEGL
+1690 DFMVSDEGGL

-1705 LNNSGKEGHS
+1705 LNSSGKEGHS
-1715 GPMINDIEVL
+1715 GPIINDIEVL
-1725 ISGKDALSLTNID
+1725 ISGSDALSLTNID
-1738 QLAAEYG
+1738 QLAADYG
-1745 ITIGEDGTTFMLNMS
+1745 ITIGEEGRTLTLDTS
-1760 LWKQDGDKFTYRGD
+1760 LWKQDGDKFQLHGR
-1774 ADLILE
+1774 
-1780 TTFEPTPA
+1780 
-1788 GDDADVQALVFRLN
+1788 
-1802 TDNG
+1802 

>member
-21 QARFVFDFPADAA
+21 QARFVFDFLADAA

-408 PIDPNTT
+408 PTDPNAT

-495 ITLKYG
+495 ITLQYG

-533 GVEQGADGKWTA
+533 GVEQGADGKWT
-545 HYDYQLNGNQV
+545 V
-556 HGKDGSETDTEL
+556 
-568 TGKIGITVE
+568 
-577 DGSGDVS
+577 
-584 EGSITVEVHD
+584 
-594 DVPEFGAPNPVE
+594 
-606 LAGEGREGSL
+606 
-616 SGTFDLHFG
+616 
-625 ADGKAEN
+625 
-632 GELVVEGGTLDA
+632 
-644 DASDAEAGKY
+644 
-654 VFKVDG
+654 
-660 GTLTI
+660 
-665 TKGAGDS
+665 
-672 YSYEFVP
+672 
-679 IDPNTTLPEKTFT
+679 
-692 LVAKDGDGDTTDIKL
+692 
-707 TVEQNYTPDITP
+707 
-719 GEATPGAADNTILVD
+719 
-734 EGTQQET
+734 
-741 EHTGKHEQSGTGSFT
+741 
-756 VDLHGEDGTI
+756 
-766 TLKYGSDTITLNV
+766 
-779 KDGESFDPSGLGPIT
+779 
-794 VHGVDV
+794 
-800 KVAGVEQGADG
+800 
-811 KWTAHYDYQLNGN
+811 HYDYQLNGN

-1690 DFMVSDEEGL
+1690 DFMVSDEGGL

-1705 LNNSGKEGHS
+1705 LNSSGKEGHS
-1715 GPMINDIEVL
+1715 GPIINDIEVL
-1725 ISGKDALSLTNID
+1725 ISGSDALSLTNID
-1738 QLAAEYG
+1738 QLAADYG
-1745 ITIGEDGTTFMLNMS
+1745 ITIGEEGRTLTLDTS
-1760 LWKQDGDKFTYRGD
+1760 LWKQDGDKFSYTGGK
-1774 ADLILE
+1774 DLTLE
-1780 TTFEPTPA
+1780 TTLEPSLA
-1788 GDDADVQALVFRLN
+1788 GDDAEVQTQVFCLN
-1802 TDNG
+1802 TANG

>member
-21 QARFVFDFPADAA
+21 QARFVFDFLADAA

-468 QETEHTG
+468 QETEHTE
-475 KHEQSG
+475 KHEPSG

-495 ITLKYG
+495 ITLQYG

-521 PITVHGVDVKVA
+521 PIT
-533 GVEQGADGKWTA
+533 
-545 HYDYQLNGNQV
+545 
-556 HGKDGSETDTEL
+556 
-568 TGKIGITVE
+568 
-577 DGSGDVS
+577 
-584 EGSITVEVHD
+584 
-594 DVPEFGAPNPVE
+594 
-606 LAGEGREGSL
+606 
-616 SGTFDLHFG
+616 
-625 ADGKAEN
+625 
-632 GELVVEGGTLDA
+632 
-644 DASDAEAGKY
+644 
-654 VFKVDG
+654 
-660 GTLTI
+660 
-665 TKGAGDS
+665 
-672 YSYEFVP
+672 
-679 IDPNTTLPEKTFT
+679 
-692 LVAKDGDGDTTDIKL
+692 
-707 TVEQNYTPDITP
+707 
-719 GEATPGAADNTILVD
+719 
-734 EGTQQET
+734 
-741 EHTGKHEQSGTGSFT
+741 
-756 VDLHGEDGTI
+756 
-766 TLKYGSDTITLNV
+766 
-779 KDGESFDPSGLGPIT
+779 
-794 VHGVDV
+794 
-800 KVAGVEQGADG
+800 
-811 KWTAHYDYQLNGN
+811 
-824 QVHGKDGSETDTEL
+824 VHGKDGSETDTEL

-1031 YKLEFIGERESDKDG
+1031 YTLEFIGERESDKDG

-1258 GIFIF
+1258 GIFTF

-1690 DFMVSDEEGL
+1690 DFMVSDEGGL

-1705 LNNSGKEGHS
+1705 LNSSGKEGHS
-1715 GPMINDIEVL
+1715 GPIINDIEVL
-1725 ISGKDALSLTNID
+1725 ISGSDALSLTNID
-1738 QLAAEYG
+1738 QLAADYG
-1745 ITIGEDGTTFMLNMS
+1745 ITIGEEGRTLTLDTS
-1760 LWKQDGDKFTYRGD
+1760 LWKQDGDKFSYTGGK
-1774 ADLILE
+1774 DLTLE
-1780 TTFEPTPA
+1780 TTLEPSLA
-1788 GDDADVQALVFRLN
+1788 GDDAEVQTQVFCLN
-1802 TDNG
+1802 TANG

>member
-21 QARFVFDFPADAA
+21 QARFVFDFLADAA

-408 PIDPNTT
+408 PTDPNAT

-468 QETEHTG
+468 QETEHTE
-475 KHEQSG
+475 KHEPSG

-495 ITLKYG
+495 ITLQYG

-533 GVEQGADGKWTA
+533 GVEQGADGKWTV
-545 HYDYQLNGNQV
+545 Q
-556 HGKDGSETDTEL
+556 
-568 TGKIGITVE
+568 
-577 DGSGDVS
+577 
-584 EGSITVEVHD
+584 
-594 DVPEFGAPNPVE
+594 
-606 LAGEGREGSL
+606 
-616 SGTFDLHFG
+616 
-625 ADGKAEN
+625 
-632 GELVVEGGTLDA
+632 
-644 DASDAEAGKY
+644 
-654 VFKVDG
+654 
-660 GTLTI
+660 
-665 TKGAGDS
+665 
-672 YSYEFVP
+672 
-679 IDPNTTLPEKTFT
+679 
-692 LVAKDGDGDTTDIKL
+692 
-707 TVEQNYTPDITP
+707 
-719 GEATPGAADNTILVD
+719 
-734 EGTQQET
+734 
-741 EHTGKHEQSGTGSFT
+741 
-756 VDLHGEDGTI
+756 
-766 TLKYGSDTITLNV
+766 
-779 KDGESFDPSGLGPIT
+779 
-794 VHGVDV
+794 
-800 KVAGVEQGADG
+800 
-811 KWTAHYDYQLNGN
+811 YDYQLNGN

-1690 DFMVSDEEGL
+1690 DFMVSDEGGL

-1705 LNNSGKEGHS
+1705 LNSSGKEGHS
-1715 GPMINDIEVL
+1715 GPIINDIEVL
-1725 ISGKDALSLTNID
+1725 ISGSDALSLTNID
-1738 QLAAEYG
+1738 QLAADYG
-1745 ITIGEDGTTFMLNMS
+1745 ITIGEEGRTLTLDTS
-1760 LWKQDGDKFTYRGD
+1760 LWKQDGDKFSYTGGK
-1774 ADLILE
+1774 DLTLE
-1780 TTFEPTPA
+1780 TTLEPSLA
-1788 GDDADVQALVFRLN
+1788 GDDAEVQTQVFCLN
-1802 TDNG
+1802 TANG

>member
-21 QARFVFDFPADAA
+21 QARFVFDFLADAA

-495 ITLKYG
+495 ITLQYG

-533 GVEQGADGKWTA
+533 GVEQGADGKWTV
-545 HYDYQLNGNQV
+545 Q
-556 HGKDGSETDTEL
+556 
-568 TGKIGITVE
+568 
-577 DGSGDVS
+577 
-584 EGSITVEVHD
+584 
-594 DVPEFGAPNPVE
+594 
-606 LAGEGREGSL
+606 
-616 SGTFDLHFG
+616 
-625 ADGKAEN
+625 
-632 GELVVEGGTLDA
+632 
-644 DASDAEAGKY
+644 
-654 VFKVDG
+654 
-660 GTLTI
+660 
-665 TKGAGDS
+665 
-672 YSYEFVP
+672 
-679 IDPNTTLPEKTFT
+679 
-692 LVAKDGDGDTTDIKL
+692 
-707 TVEQNYTPDITP
+707 
-719 GEATPGAADNTILVD
+719 
-734 EGTQQET
+734 
-741 EHTGKHEQSGTGSFT
+741 
-756 VDLHGEDGTI
+756 
-766 TLKYGSDTITLNV
+766 
-779 KDGESFDPSGLGPIT
+779 
-794 VHGVDV
+794 
-800 KVAGVEQGADG
+800 
-811 KWTAHYDYQLNGN
+811 YDYQLNGN

-1690 DFMVSDEEGL
+1690 DFMVSDEGGL

-1705 LNNSGKEGHS
+1705 LNSSGKEGHS
-1715 GPMINDIEVL
+1715 GPIINDIEVL
-1725 ISGKDALSLTNID
+1725 ISGSDALSLTNID
-1738 QLAAEYG
+1738 QLAADYG
-1745 ITIGEDGTTFMLNMS
+1745 ITIGEEGRTLTLDTS
-1760 LWKQDGDKFTYRGD
+1760 LWKQDGDKFSYTGGK
-1774 ADLILE
+1774 DLTLE
-1780 TTFEPTPA
+1780 TTLEPSLA
-1788 GDDADVQALVFRLN
+1788 GDDAEVQTQVFCLN
-1802 TDNG
+1802 TANG

>member
-21 QARFVFDFPADAA
+21 QARFVFDFLADAA

-495 ITLKYG
+495 ITLQYG

-521 PITVHGVDVKVA
+521 PIT
-533 GVEQGADGKWTA
+533 
-545 HYDYQLNGNQV
+545 
-556 HGKDGSETDTEL
+556 
-568 TGKIGITVE
+568 
-577 DGSGDVS
+577 
-584 EGSITVEVHD
+584 
-594 DVPEFGAPNPVE
+594 
-606 LAGEGREGSL
+606 
-616 SGTFDLHFG
+616 
-625 ADGKAEN
+625 
-632 GELVVEGGTLDA
+632 
-644 DASDAEAGKY
+644 
-654 VFKVDG
+654 
-660 GTLTI
+660 
-665 TKGAGDS
+665 
-672 YSYEFVP
+672 
-679 IDPNTTLPEKTFT
+679 
-692 LVAKDGDGDTTDIKL
+692 
-707 TVEQNYTPDITP
+707 
-719 GEATPGAADNTILVD
+719 
-734 EGTQQET
+734 
-741 EHTGKHEQSGTGSFT
+741 
-756 VDLHGEDGTI
+756 
-766 TLKYGSDTITLNV
+766 
-779 KDGESFDPSGLGPIT
+779 
-794 VHGVDV
+794 
-800 KVAGVEQGADG
+800 
-811 KWTAHYDYQLNGN
+811 
-824 QVHGKDGSETDTEL
+824 VHGKDGSETDTEL

-1690 DFMVSDEEGL
+1690 DFMVSDEGGL

-1705 LNNSGKEGHS
+1705 LNSSGKEGHS
-1715 GPMINDIEVL
+1715 GPIINDIEVL
-1725 ISGKDALSLTNID
+1725 ISGSDALSLTNID
-1738 QLAAEYG
+1738 QLAADYG
-1745 ITIGEDGTTFMLNMS
+1745 ITIGEEGRTLTLDTS
-1760 LWKQDGDKFTYRGD
+1760 LWKQDGDKFSYTGGK
-1774 ADLILE
+1774 DLTLE
-1780 TTFEPTPA
+1780 TTLEPSLA
-1788 GDDADVQALVFRLN
+1788 GDDAEVQTQVFCLN
-1802 TDNG
+1802 TANG

>member
-21 QARFVFDFPADAA
+21 QARFVFDFLADAA

-408 PIDPNTT
+408 PTDPNAT

-495 ITLKYG
+495 ITLQYG

-521 PITVHGVDVKVA
+521 LIMVHGVDVKVA
-533 GVEQGADGKWTA
+533 GVEQGADGKWT
-545 HYDYQLNGNQV
+545 V
-556 HGKDGSETDTEL
+556 
-568 TGKIGITVE
+568 
-577 DGSGDVS
+577 
-584 EGSITVEVHD
+584 
-594 DVPEFGAPNPVE
+594 
-606 LAGEGREGSL
+606 
-616 SGTFDLHFG
+616 
-625 ADGKAEN
+625 
-632 GELVVEGGTLDA
+632 
-644 DASDAEAGKY
+644 
-654 VFKVDG
+654 
-660 GTLTI
+660 
-665 TKGAGDS
+665 
-672 YSYEFVP
+672 
-679 IDPNTTLPEKTFT
+679 
-692 LVAKDGDGDTTDIKL
+692 
-707 TVEQNYTPDITP
+707 
-719 GEATPGAADNTILVD
+719 
-734 EGTQQET
+734 
-741 EHTGKHEQSGTGSFT
+741 
-756 VDLHGEDGTI
+756 
-766 TLKYGSDTITLNV
+766 
-779 KDGESFDPSGLGPIT
+779 
-794 VHGVDV
+794 
-800 KVAGVEQGADG
+800 
-811 KWTAHYDYQLNGN
+811 HYDYQLNGN

-1690 DFMVSDEEGL
+1690 DFMVSDEGGL

-1705 LNNSGKEGHS
+1705 LNSSGKEGHS
-1715 GPMINDIEVL
+1715 GPIINDIEVL
-1725 ISGKDALSLTNID
+1725 ISGSDALSLTNID
-1738 QLAAEYG
+1738 QLAADYG
-1745 ITIGEDGTTFMLNMS
+1745 ITIGEEGRTLTLDTS
-1760 LWKQDGDKFTYRGD
+1760 LWKQDGDKFSYTGGK
-1774 ADLILE
+1774 DLTLE
-1780 TTFEPTPA
+1780 TTLEPSLA
-1788 GDDADVQALVFRLN
+1788 GDDAEVQTQVFCLN
-1802 TDNG
+1802 TANG

>member
-21 QARFVFDFPADAA
+21 QARFVFDFLADAA

-408 PIDPNTT
+408 PTDPNAT

-468 QETEHTG
+468 QETEHTE
-475 KHEQSG
+475 KHEPSG

-495 ITLKYG
+495 ITLQYG

-533 GVEQGADGKWTA
+533 GVEQGADGKWTV
-545 HYDYQLNGNQV
+545 Q
-556 HGKDGSETDTEL
+556 
-568 TGKIGITVE
+568 
-577 DGSGDVS
+577 
-584 EGSITVEVHD
+584 
-594 DVPEFGAPNPVE
+594 
-606 LAGEGREGSL
+606 
-616 SGTFDLHFG
+616 
-625 ADGKAEN
+625 
-632 GELVVEGGTLDA
+632 
-644 DASDAEAGKY
+644 
-654 VFKVDG
+654 
-660 GTLTI
+660 
-665 TKGAGDS
+665 
-672 YSYEFVP
+672 
-679 IDPNTTLPEKTFT
+679 
-692 LVAKDGDGDTTDIKL
+692 
-707 TVEQNYTPDITP
+707 
-719 GEATPGAADNTILVD
+719 
-734 EGTQQET
+734 
-741 EHTGKHEQSGTGSFT
+741 
-756 VDLHGEDGTI
+756 
-766 TLKYGSDTITLNV
+766 
-779 KDGESFDPSGLGPIT
+779 
-794 VHGVDV
+794 
-800 KVAGVEQGADG
+800 
-811 KWTAHYDYQLNGN
+811 YDYQLNGN

-1690 DFMVSDEEGL
+1690 DFMVSDEGGL

-1705 LNNSGKEGHS
+1705 LNSSGKEGHS
-1715 GPMINDIEVL
+1715 GPIINDIDVL
-1725 ISGKDALSLTNID
+1725 ISGSDALSLTNID
-1738 QLAAEYG
+1738 QLAADYG
-1745 ITIGEDGTTFMLNMS
+1745 ITIGEEGRTLTLDTS
-1760 LWKQDGDKFTYRGD
+1760 LWKQDGDKFSYTGGK
-1774 ADLILE
+1774 DLTLE
-1780 TTFEPTPA
+1780 TTLEPSLA
-1788 GDDADVQALVFRLN
+1788 GDDAEVQTQVFCLN
-1802 TDNG
+1802 TANG